1 MNFWE
6 RFLSGYGPALLGVV
20 LLGSAGA
27 AFVFWTG
34 GCKGESPFR
43 KNFYL
48 GDCPRVHTGR

>member
-34 GCKGESPFR
+34 GCKGESPLR